1 METGDRIAPSI
12 NSLPDEILLKIIQ
25 MATRKFALYVGEKT
39 LVDHFYLINVI
50 SQVSTRF
57 KKIVSDKAFWEKEVY
72 IALKKSP
79 KMKHVI
85 DCLGTNI
92 RKIQFYDPEKFI
104 DTYGARYTTST
115 EISVS
120 CEDILSLQKKATDL
134 RSLELCGLDILS
146 WPTHQSA
153 WSLEEL
159 ILRDINMPWYTFQN
173 VAIHRYLPN
182 LRAFKMIRCTDESGA
197 SIMLP
202 DLSQCQR
209 LEEVRIAGNNVGYN
223 AYCFPTDLGEQ
234 IPFPRGLKSLE
245 VPNVVFDGIS
255 SDEFDEKVKDL
266 IEMFA
271 DDCEVIDW

>member
-1 METGDRIAPSI
+1 MEAPTI
-12 NSLPDEILLKIIQ
+12 NSLPDEILMKIIQ
-25 MATRKFALYVGEKT
+25 MATRKVAGFNGEKI
-39 LVDHFYLINVI
+39 LVDHIYLIDVI
-50 SQVSTRF
+50 GQVSKRF
-57 KKIVSDKAFWEKEVY
+57 KKIVSDKAFWENEAF
-72 IALKKSP
+72 ISLKKSP

-104 DTYGARYTTST
+104 YTYGSQYSTSN
-115 EISVS
+115 EISLS
-120 CEDILSLQKKATDL
+120 CEDIILLEKKASDL
-134 RSLELCGLDILS
+134 RSLELCGLNILS
-146 WPTHQSA
+146 WPIHQSA

-159 ILRDINMPWYTFQN
+159 TLRDINMPWYMFQN
-173 VAIHRYLPN
+173 MAIHHYLPN

-202 DLSQCQR
+202 DLSKCQR

-223 AYCFPTDLGEQ
+223 AYCFPTDLSEQ

-255 SDEFDEKVKDL
+255 SDEFDEKVKDM

-271 DDCEVIDW
+271 DNCEVIDEFD